1 MPKRIESFDDLNVK
15 KLIVGNR
22 HSAVISEDGMLYT
35 FGSGNW
41 GVLGHG
47 TEKDVS
53 FQTPK
58 HVESLGK
65 SNIKV
70 KDFAAGEYH
79 SIALGEDGSVW
90 TWGYGGKKGMF
101 SWMFTQEVGALGHG
115 DIAPYFTPKR
125 VSFFAENGLKALS
138 IAAGNYH
145 SVALCNDGNL
155 YTWGVGLYGVLGNG
169 SNAYALKP

>member
-15 KLIVGNR
+15 KLVVGNR

-58 HVESLGK
+58 HVEALAK
-65 SNIKV
+65 ANVKV

-115 DIAPYFTPKR
+115 DIAPYFMPKR
-125 VSFFAENGLKALS
+125 VSFFAENGLKVIS

-145 SVALCNDGNL
+145 SVALCSDGNL

-169 SNAYALKP
+169 SNSYALKP